1 MSNRDISGF
10 QTGAW
15 LFTGLSAPLSMMAA
29 GCDWAY
35 VLATGTICG
44 LVSWGVCRRVSGI
57 QFGKGYLIAQLI
69 WLTAIIGLF
78 TRWVD
83 EGWPMGESY
92 PIVPITLTIL
102 GALSASKGSENAS
115 AIGGV
120 LIRVIVILY
129 TVLFFMG
136 TEGWSVVN
144 TKPIYRNDNRLIL
157 FFLVT
162 ALMIYLPGKLKNQP
176 GVLIIAMG
184 VFALAMCVMV
194 TGGISTEVAAGEMNP
209 YHEWVRGL
217 ESSGIGKRF
226 ETVASAGLTLGWFCL
241 LSYLLCVVA
250 SIGERTI
257 PGKGNFLLWGS
268 VIISFVSTLLDVSVS
283 VNTAVTGS
291 IIMWIAI
298 PCIAAWK
305 KK

>member
-1 MSNRDISGF
+1 
-10 QTGAW
+10 
-15 LFTGLSAPLSMMAA
+15 
-29 GCDWAY
+29 
-35 VLATGTICG
+35 
-44 LVSWGVCRRVSGI
+44 
-57 QFGKGYLIAQLI
+57 
-69 WLTAIIGLF
+69 
-78 TRWVD
+78 
-83 EGWPMGESY
+83 
-92 PIVPITLTIL
+92 
-102 GALSASKGSENAS
+102 
-115 AIGGV
+115 
-120 LIRVIVILY
+120 
-129 TVLFFMG
+129 
-136 TEGWSVVN
+136 
-144 TKPIYRNDNRLIL
+144 
-157 FFLVT
+157 
-162 ALMIYLPGKLKNQP
+162 MIYLPGKLKNQP

-184 VFALAMCVMV
+184 VFALVMCVMV

-226 ETVASAGLTLGWFCL
+226 ETVASAGLTLEWFCL
-241 LSYLLCVVA
+241 LSYLWWEVA
-250 SIGERTI
+250 SSGERTI